1 MRKFY
6 KELTPFNFESVSSC
20 RVQLHL
26 GLHFADISNFVS
38 LPHTLQAKELT
49 APFPACLR
57 RRVKGIRTY
66 IFLHVEYFSIDLMKH
81 TRTRGS
87 DHPTPLDPPLQTPS
101 PYSYHISC
109 LKPHFLF
116 YRLFTFA
123 LLRGSRLGLNLR
135 SRKML
140 S

>member
-1 MRKFY
+1 MAV
-6 KELTPFNFESVSSC
+6 ESNC
-20 RVQLHL
+20 ILAFILQTYQLC
-26 GLHFADISNFVS
+26 F

-87 DHPTPLDPPLQTPS
+87 DHPTPLDPPPNALAIFVPHQLSEAPFLILSTLYIRIAPRITARIES
-101 PYSYHISC
+101 EVEEDVK
-109 LKPHFLF
+109 LK
-116 YRLFTFA
+116 RECE
-123 LLRGSRLGLNLR
+123 SW
-135 SRKML
+135 
-140 S
+140 